1 MNLYPI
7 ALRLEGRRCVVIGG
21 GKVAA
26 RKVETLL
33 ASGAEILV
41 ISPKADTSIVDA
53 RNAQRLRLQNR
64 PFREG
69 DLDRAFLAIAATGSP
84 QVNRDV
90 AREARD
96 RGVLVNIVD
105 DPDNSDFH
113 VPAQVQRGDLLL
125 TVSTSGASPALAKR
139 IRQELE
145 KQFGPEYKSYL
156 SLLRTLRNILQQN
169 VPEQAERQR
178 LEELFIERGD
188 ALGALKFG
196 DQTAAGGILA
206 LFLKHHIDYGLRD

>member
-53 RNAQRLRLQNR
+53 RNAQRLRLENR

-84 QVNRDV
+84 QVNREV

>member
-7 ALRLEGRRCVVIGG
+7 ALRLEGRRCVVVGG

-33 ASGAEILV
+33 ASGAEVLV

-53 RNAQRLRLQNR
+53 RNAQRLRLENR

-84 QVNRDV
+84 QVNREV

-139 IRQELE
+139 IRQDLE
-145 KQFGPEYKSYL
+145 TQFGPEYKSYL

-206 LFLKHHIDYGLRD
+206 LFLKHHVDSGLRD